1 MKGALLFM
9 QILMDILFL
18 AIGFTLLAKGADFFV
33 DGSSSVA
40 RRFKIPQLII
50 GLTIVAMGTSLPEAA
65 VSIQAAIGG
74 NADISIGNVV
84 GSNILNILI
93 ILGISSLVFPLTI
106 QKSTQKIEIPIVM
119 GASVILLALGFLG
132 VIKWWGGIVFL
143 LAFIGYL
150 TYLFFRAKKNKD
162 NEEDAE
168 INETPIY
175 MAFVLAIIGIVIAIF
190 GQFYEPCNNVYCLV
204 SGIVLFVGFGLYGVY
219 LFISSR
225 KKGNADANEGVD
237 VEELPIWKS
246 IAFIAFGMAMIIFGS
261 EFAVE
266 SATSMAK
273 QAGLSD
279 AFIGLTIVALGT
291 SLPELFTSVAAAVK
305 KNSDIAIGNI
315 VGSNIF
321 NILFILGI
329 TSLIIP
335 ITYAPNFLIDTV
347 ISLICAVAL
356 LVLSLKGGKL
366 QRWGG
371 AVMLIM
377 YAAYFAYLYISQFA

>member
-1 MKGALLFM
+1 M
-9 QILMDILFL
+9 QILMDIVFL

-65 VSIQAAIGG
+65 VSIQAALGG

-93 ILGISSLVFPLTI
+93 ILGVSSVVFPLTI
-106 QKSTQKIEIPIVM
+106 QKSTQRIEIPIVI
-119 GASVILLALGFLG
+119 GASAILLALGFLG
-132 VIKWWGGIVFL
+132 AIEWWGGIIFL
-143 LAFIGYL
+143 IAFVGYL
-150 TYLFFRAKKNKD
+150 TYLFFSAKKN
-162 NEEDAE
+162 NEENEGAE

-175 MAFVLAIIGIVIAIF
+175 MSCILAVIGAIIAIL
-190 GQFYEPCNNVYCLV
+190 GQFYKPCDDIYCLV
-204 SGIVLFVGFGLYGVY
+204 SGTILFVGFSAYAIY
-219 LFISSR
+219 LAISQKNSR
-225 KKGNADANEGVD
+225 KKSLENKIEIK
-237 VEELPIWKS
+237 ELPIWKS
-246 IAFIAFGMAMIIFGS
+246 LVFIAFGMAMIIFGS

-266 SATSMAK
+266 SATSLAK

-291 SLPELFTSVAAAVK
+291 SLPELFTSVAAAFK

-315 VGSNIF
+315 VGSNVF

-329 TSLIIP
+329 TSIITP
-335 ITYAPNFLIDTV
+335 INFAHNFLIDTL
-347 ISLICAVAL
+347 ISLACAVAL

-366 QRWGG
+366 HRWGG
-371 AVMLIM
+371 VIMLVLYSI
-377 YAAYFAYLYISQFA
+377 YFVYLYISQMA